1 MYVERGAKAVVAETE
16 KRLYRENS
24 EVFLHSMLRIAWE
37 KTQAAAQQ
45 GAIDYEREK
54 SHSLLT
60 FDTPRHFYLTC

>member
-1 MYVERGAKAVVAETE
+1 MAKAVRRVVVETE

-45 GAIDYEREK
+45 GAIDYERGK
-54 SHSLLT
+54 KPLSAY
-60 FDTPRHFYLTC
+60 F